1 MEKHVNT
8 VENRAKWTPENT
20 TCLLSLVE
28 MCLAVKKNEKRNISF
43 KVIHKQMK
51 VKGYNFSRPQLRNKW
66 KKLKESYIEHTRRIS
81 NGGDEGEAVLGMWP
95 YYDIMHRLMTS
106 QPHRQIA
113 IVAPGLSNLK
123 EDTSDS
129 DVLENEFLIQNISG
143 MSTISG
149 MPTQGNMVT
158 CGPSSSSNT
167 TTDVVT
173 CGIIPSTITLQ
184 GRPDKTQTFQDEMEE
199 EISSLMNTTTT
210 TTPSSIDAHQLF
222 FLSVAQE
229 TKNWSDLD
237 KAKLKLEIRKL
248 ILSIQFGQ

>member
-1 MEKHVNT
+1 MKGCLIFLATDRADGTLTFFKFMQMTGKH
-8 VENRAKWTPENT
+8 AMP
-20 TCLLSLVE
+20 CYHL
-28 MCLAVKKNEKRNISF
+28 KN
-43 KVIHKQMK
+43 
-51 VKGYNFSRPQLRNKW
+51 GTAQLRNKW
-66 KKLKESYIEHTRRIS
+66 KKLKESYIEHTKRIS
-81 NGGDEGEAVLGMWP
+81 NGGEEGEAVLGMWP
-95 YYDIMHRLMTS
+95 YYDIMHRLMTA

-143 MSTISG
+143 MSTMGGVSTIGGVST
-149 MPTQGNMVT
+149 MCSMSTQGNMVT
-158 CGPSSSSNT
+158 CGLSSCSNT

-173 CGIIPSTITLQ
+173 CGIIPSTITLH

-210 TTPSSIDAHQLF
+210 TTPSSVDAHQLF